1 MHGQGRKNASEQ
13 DAPTFSSSLGRARVV
28 PEELKLTSEL
38 STARRRLGSISLL
51 AAGLLVVYLAVYV
64 LFLAGSRLTM
74 VLTGVEIAL
83 FAVTRT
89 LCRTK
94 RITDRRAT
102 DLSLVLWIVATWLT
116 SVVQHLGYDGR
127 IDTFTSALFPVFL
140 MPLFSGVGRSR
151 FIPAILLMGAA
162 QPAVAWWAHR
172 AEATLGSDRDLVFSF
187 IGATVVMALSWGGS
201 VMMHVARQE
210 GARDVGGYRLVR
222 RVGVGG
228 MGEVWEGQHRFLA
241 RPAAIK
247 LFSPTPETARPE
259 LMLRF
264 EREAQ
269 ATALLTSEHTVRLFD
284 FGRAEDGRLYYVM
297 ELLEGLDLQRL
308 VEQRGPLSPAHVV
321 SIMLQVCDS
330 LGEAHQDGF
339 VHRDLKPSNIFL
351 ARRGLRSDFVKVLDF
366 GLVSIQDLGSSLTQA
381 DASIFLGT
389 VNYASPEALRGEKQS
404 PQSDVY
410 QLGCVMFFLLT
421 GHIVFERPS
430 TVAVALAHS
439 AEAPPHV
446 GSFVEHPIPEDFEAL
461 IQRCLAKVPSHRP
474 STAIALAEELTELA
488 CYGQWSRADEQHYF
502 DSIVFG
508 RAPAAQKALTQT
520 SLRS

>member
-1 MHGQGRKNASEQ
+1 MHDQGRKNASEQ
-13 DAPTFSSSLGRARVV
+13 DAHHFSSSLGRARVV

-51 AAGLLVVYLAVYV
+51 AAGLLVAYLAVYV
-64 LFLAGSRLTM
+64 LFLAGSRLTI
-74 VLTGVEIAL
+74 VLTCVESAL
-83 FAVTRT
+83 FSLAYA
-89 LCRTK
+89 LCRSK
-94 RITDRRAT
+94 GLTDRRAT
-102 DLSLVLWIVATWLT
+102 DLSLVIWVVATWIT
-116 SVVQHLGYDGR
+116 SVIQHFGYDGR

-140 MPLFSGVGRSR
+140 MPFFSGVGRLR
-151 FIPAILLMGAA
+151 FIPATLLMAIS
-162 QPAVAWWAHR
+162 QPAVAWWGHLTGG
-172 AEATLGSDRDLVFSF
+172 TLGSERDLVFSF

-201 VMMHVARQE
+201 VMMHAARQE

-222 RVGVGG
+222 RVGGGG

-247 LFSPTPETARPE
+247 LFSPSPETARPE

-330 LGEAHQDGF
+330 LGEAHEGGF
-339 VHRDLKPSNIFL
+339 VHRDVKPSNIFL

-366 GLVSIQDLGSSLTQA
+366 GLVSVQDLASSLTQA

-389 VNYASPEALRGEKQS
+389 VNYASPEALRGEKQH

-439 AEAPPHV
+439 SEAPPHV
-446 GSFVEHPIPEDFEAL
+446 GAVANHPIPEDFEAL
-461 IQRCLAKVPSHRP
+461 IQRCLAKTPSDRP
-474 STAIALAEELTELA
+474 STAVALAEELTELE
-488 CYGQWSRADEQHYF
+488 CYGKWSRADEKTYF
-502 DSIVFG
+502 DSIVF
-508 RAPAAQKALTQT
+508 RRELVEAAGQVH
-520 SLRS
+520 